1 MVTTTTATG
10 FDTLAYAR
18 RLKEAGID
26 EAQAEAHAEAVRDA
40 IMEGVAAF
48 RRHGRLGVA
57 AEAVRDTIM
66 EGAATKADIE
76 RLEAKIATGL
86 AASERRMTLAM
97 VAVAGAA
104 VALTKLLP

>member
-1 MVTTTTATG
+1 MVTTTTG

-40 IMEGVAAF
+40 IMEG
-48 RRHGRLGVA
+48 
-57 AEAVRDTIM
+57 
-66 EGAATKADIE
+66 AATKADIV
-76 RLEAKIATGL
+76 RFEAKIATGL

-97 VAVAGAA
+97 VAVVGAA
-104 VALTKLLP
+104 VALIKLLP

>member
-1 MVTTTTATG
+1 MVTSTTATG
-10 FDTLAYAR
+10 FDALTYAR

-40 IMEGVAAF
+40 IMEG
-48 RRHGRLGVA
+48 
-57 AEAVRDTIM
+57 
-66 EGAATKADIE
+66 AATKADIA

-86 AASERRMTLAM
+86 TASERRMVLAM

-104 VALTKLLP
+104 VALIKLLP